1 MIDLTQ
7 SALALV
13 EGFGLAFSPC
23 ILPILPLILAASA
36 AGNRWRPLEIVTG
49 FILSFTA
56 FSLVSRQILAATG
69 IQQDQ
74 IQFWAFALLLVF
86 GLVMLIP
93 ALEEKFAALTGGLA
107 GRASEA
113 SNRGFSTRTGGGLIV
128 GALIGVVWTPCAGPI
143 LAVALLQ
150 VIQSETNLNA
160 VSTIGAFS
168 IGAGLP
174 MLIIGYFGKGLTQ
187 YIRALSRHAVVIRR
201 AMGVVIVVFALL
213 GLVGFNLGEWVVTA
227 AGATQPQAEPQ
238 AMLQEGLERPY
249 SAPPISGITH
259 WLNSSPLDQAALKGK
274 VVLIDFWTYS
284 CINCIR
290 TLPYLKA
297 WHEKYKD
304 QGLVIIGVH
313 APEFAF
319 EGKRENVEKAL
330 QKFDIRYPVAMDN
343 DFTTWKNYKNR
354 YWPAHYLIDRN
365 GQVVYTHFGEGEY
378 EVTET
383 NIRQLLGLKETTQL
397 NLEKD
402 DVVAAGQ
409 TPETYL
415 GTERSENEST
425 AVKDKLPL
433 HHWVLQGKWR
443 RTGEYIESQGKNSA
457 LTLHYRAKKVF
468 LVMASQ
474 DQMPKTVLIKQNSAE
489 KRLTVDDSRLYE
501 IALNP
506 AQENNQVSIIAES
519 PGLRMFAFTFES

>member
-7 SALALV
+7 SALALA

-23 ILPILPLILAASA
+23 ILPILPLILASSA
-36 AGNRWRPLEIVTG
+36 TGGRWRPLEIVSG

-74 IQFWAFALLLVF
+74 IQFGAFILLLAF
-86 GLVMLIP
+86 GLVMLLP
-93 ALEEKFAALTGGLA
+93 QLEEKFAALTGSLA
-107 GRASEA
+107 ERANAA
-113 SNRGFSTRTGGGLIV
+113 SNHRIATRAGGGLIV

-150 VIQSETNLNA
+150 VIQSQTNLDA
-160 VSTIGAFS
+160 VATISAFS

-174 MLIIGYFGKGLTQ
+174 MLIVGFFGQSLTR
-187 YIRALSRHAVVIRR
+187 YIRALSRHAVTIRR
-201 AMGVVIVVFALL
+201 AMGVIIVVFAVM
-213 GLVGFNLGEWVVTA
+213 GLVGFNLGEWVVTTADA
-227 AGATQPQAEPQ
+227 AGSPTAQSIKLQDGLDQPYA
-238 AMLQEGLERPY
+238 
-249 SAPPISGITH
+249 APEISGITH
-259 WLNSSPLDQAALKGK
+259 WLNSAPLDRSALQGK
-274 VVLIDFWTYS
+274 VILIDFWTYS

-290 TLPYLKA
+290 TLPYIKA

-319 EGKRENVEKAL
+319 EGKRENVEKAI
-330 QKFDIRYPVAMDN
+330 QKFGITYPVAMDN
-343 DFTTWKNYKNR
+343 DFSTWKNYKNR

-378 EVTET
+378 EITEA
-383 NIRQLLGLKETTQL
+383 NIRQLLDLKETTQL
-397 NLEKD
+397 NAEKD
-402 DVVAAGQ
+402 RVAAGQ

-415 GTERSENEST
+415 GTDRSENEST
-425 AVKDKLPL
+425 AETKQLPL
-433 HHWVLQGKWR
+433 HHWALQGKWL
-443 RTGEYIESQGKNSA
+443 RTGEYIQSQTKNAA

-468 LVMASQ
+468 LVMESQ
-474 DQMPKTVLIKQNSAE
+474 DQKPKTVLIRQPSGE
-489 KRLTVDDSRLYE
+489 KRLRVDDSKLYE
-501 IALNP
+501 IVLNP
-506 AQENNQVSIIAES
+506 IQKNDLVSIIAEN